1 MKKLIY
7 TEGPLIMT
15 CGVAGH
21 FRLGVPREVSDD
33 LATILL
39 RKGRLK
45 EFKPETPAGLPG
57 DDPAAQGSSAP
68 APDAPAAP
76 AKHHHKKEE

>member
-1 MKKLIY
+1 MKTLYYK
-7 TEGPLIMT
+7 EGPEIMG
-15 CGVAGH
+15 CGVAGQ

-33 LATILL
+33 LAAILL

-45 EFKPETPAGLPG
+45 EFKQETPA
-57 DDPAAQGSSAP
+57 SP

-76 AKHHHKKEE
+76 ARHHRKKEE